1 MGFPTTLSMNFVS
14 NSCVKAIW
22 WTHHYF
28 IQGML
33 VGWAFLSP
41 LSKWSG
47 WAPGPVGDMSTGARG
62 WILWISLGI
71 MCADSLISLLPVI
84 LEYISDIVRP
94 WRGGYS
100 NIEESDDQKHHET
113 ETEDRLV
120 PNDWVIKGLL
130 LSIAIGTFLVWI
142 VFGNQGIKPWATFLG
157 FVLGGMLSIIG

>member
-1 MGFPTTLSMNFVS
+1 MILVLRRSDGLTIS
-14 NSCVKAIW
+14 
-22 WTHHYF
+22 Y

-47 WAPGPVGDMSTGARG
+47 WAPGAVGDMSTGARG

-71 MCADSLISLLPVI
+71 MCADSLISLLPVV
-84 LEYISDIVRP
+84 LEYVSDVVRP
-94 WRGGYS
+94 WRRGYS
-100 NIEESDDQKHHET
+100 NIEESDIQKHHET

-130 LSIAIGTFLVWI
+130 LSISIGTFLVWI